1 MCTSWEL
8 LSGDHM
14 GRVIFELDE
23 EDFESLFET
32 QRSMLEV
39 MLRIEKLLKEKYDAG
54 SKSKTSRN
62 KAS

>member
-1 MCTSWEL
+1 MR
-8 LSGDHM
+8 
-14 GRVIFELDE
+14 RVIFELDE

-32 QRSMLEV
+32 QRSILEV

>member
-1 MCTSWEL
+1 
-8 LSGDHM
+8 M

-39 MLRIEKLLKEKYDAG
+39 MLRIEKLLKEKYDTG

-62 KAS
+62 KTS